1 MLPNLLEKQKASNKG
16 LYEIWQCR
24 NNQITEGSTS
34 NAFII
39 NSKNEILTH
48 PSNNFI
54 LGGVTRDCVIELAK
68 ADDFVVKENSFS
80 IDDIKKCKE
89 AFLTSTTV
97 GVLPVIKIDKFV
109 VSGKKPGKITLR
121 IMDLYKSFL
130 KKQIK

>member
-1 MLPNLLEKQKASNKG
+1 M
-16 LYEIWQCR
+16 
-24 NNQITEGSTS
+24 
-34 NAFII
+34 
-39 NSKNEILTH
+39 
-48 PSNNFI
+48 
-54 LGGVTRDCVIELAK
+54 GGVTRDCVIELAK
-68 ADDFVVKENSFS
+68 SNGFIVKENSFS

-109 VSGKKPGKITLR
+109 VSDKKPGKITLR